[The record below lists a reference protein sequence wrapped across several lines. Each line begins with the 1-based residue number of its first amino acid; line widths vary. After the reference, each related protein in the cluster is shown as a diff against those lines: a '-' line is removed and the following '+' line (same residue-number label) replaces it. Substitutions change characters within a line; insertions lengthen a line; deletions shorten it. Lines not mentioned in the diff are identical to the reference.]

1 MKRIFA
7 IFSVMLPL
15 FAAVSCVYDDPEPE
29 FEIKIGETI
38 PDFTVTMND
47 GTTVTGASLR
57 NGVSIIMFFH
67 TSCPDCQNTLPSV
80 QRIYDE
86 FHEKGVSFAL
96 ISRSQVQNDTK
107 DVYGETVEGVEAFWK
122 RTGYTMPYSAQPD
135 RKVYNLFAT
144 SRVPRVYVC
153 KEGKIMNFY
162 TDDPILTYEELLA
175 DVESLLY
182 LSPL

>member
-7 IFSVMLPL
+7 IISVMLPL

-96 ISRSQVQNDTK
+96 ISRSQIQHDTK

-122 RTGYTMPYSAQPD
+122 RTGYTIKKNTALV
-135 RKVYNLFAT
+135 K
-144 SRVPRVYVC
+144 
-153 KEGKIMNFY
+153 
-162 TDDPILTYEELLA
+162 
-175 DVESLLY
+175 
-182 LSPL
+182 

>member
-1 MKRIFA
+1 MKKLAA
-7 IFSVMLPL
+7 IFVTLL
-15 FAAVSCVYDDPEPE
+15 TAVSCIFEKPDPE
-29 FEIKIGETI
+29 FELKVGDRI
-38 PDFTVTMND
+38 PDFTVQMSD
-47 GTTVTGASLR
+47 GTVVASSQLREGAAL
-57 NGVSIIMFFH
+57 IMFFH

-96 ISRSQVQNDTK
+96 ISRSQVQHDTK
-107 DVYGETVEGVEAFWK
+107 DVHGETVEGVEAFWK